1 MSEKV
6 ILTGSSLVSSVFT
19 KVKKR
24 IVERKNIRI
33 MNKVK
38 TMEEAY
44 QVFDLLG
51 IKNVTKKWQKANGS
65 EVWELPFKTMY
76 ANGYSEVNRFTIY
89 KSGYVRKMLV
99 NPESN
104 ASYSCY
110 QLNKTRK
117 SEDFHKYYEWNDDFT
132 EQKWTGKYV
141 KSKRKERIMI
151 PNHADRVVYL
161 CNYILKNYY
170 RNQRGASFYRINDYQ
185 VNLMH
190 EYCKDSHKL
199 DKIQRPESYD
209 LPFEETVE
217 RDSFIDNN
225 EIKVIINGHRYNL
238 S

>member
-1 MSEKV
+1 
-6 ILTGSSLVSSVFT
+6 
-19 KVKKR
+19 
-24 IVERKNIRI
+24 

-110 QLNKTRK
+110 QLNRTRGV
-117 SEDFHKYYEWNDDFT
+117 EEYHKDYEWDY
-132 EQKWTGKYV
+132 QKDESVWTGKYR

-170 RNQRGASFYRINDYQ
+170 RSQTGAGFYRINDYQ
-185 VNLMH
+185 VELMQNV
-190 EYCKDSHKL
+190 K
-199 DKIQRPESYD
+199 PEPQH